1 MEKVMPKYIL
11 RPSSKNQVTIPK
23 PVREALGVGS
33 REPIAV
39 IVDEH
44 GTVTLEPANLLSI
57 AELEGI
63 LPPLGRPT
71 SPDFSVE
78 IREAMDEA
86 ADKLVRDMG
95 GL

>member
-1 MEKVMPKYIL
+1 MQKYIL
-11 RPSSKNQVTIPK
+11 KLSSKNQITVPAA
-23 PVREALGVGS
+23 VRHALGVS
-33 REPIAV
+33 SNERIAV
-39 IVDEH
+39 VVDDH
-44 GTVTLEPANLLSI
+44 GSVTLRPADIRSI
-57 AELEGI
+57 ADLKGI
-63 LPPLGRPT
+63 LPSLGRPT